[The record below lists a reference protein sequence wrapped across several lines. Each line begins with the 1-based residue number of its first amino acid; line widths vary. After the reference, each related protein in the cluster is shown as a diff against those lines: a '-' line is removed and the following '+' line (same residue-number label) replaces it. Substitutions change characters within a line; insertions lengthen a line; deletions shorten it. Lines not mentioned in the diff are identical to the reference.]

1 MTGMETRGFASP
13 EEKRPFVDKGE
24 GLVVSLGGHT
34 VIKGTFEPGWH
45 WKEHL
50 GPIAGTES
58 CQSPHLLYVLSGRM
72 TVRMDD
78 GSESECGPD
87 EVVKIDPGHDA
98 WVTGDVPCV
107 VVDFGIASDYAQH
120 RS

>member
-1 MTGMETRGFASP
+1 MAGMETKGFTSP

-24 GLVVSLGGHT
+24 GLVVSVGGHT

-50 GPIAGTES
+50 APIAGTET

-78 GSESECGPD
+78 GAESECGPD
-87 EVVKIDPGHDA
+87 DVAKIDPGHDA

-107 VVDFGIASDYAQH
+107 VVDFGIASDYAKH
-120 RS
+120 AD

>member
-1 MTGMETRGFASP
+1 MAGMETKGFTSP

-24 GLVVSLGGHT
+24 GLVVSVGGHT

-50 GPIAGTES
+50 APIAGTET

-78 GSESECGPD
+78 GAESECGPD
-87 EVVKIDPGHDA
+87 DVAKIDPGHDA

-107 VVDFGIASDYAQH
+107 VVDFGIASDYAKH
-120 RS
+120 SD

>member
-1 MTGMETRGFASP
+1 MAGMETRGFTSP

-24 GLVVSLGGHT
+24 GLVVSVGGHT

-50 GPIAGTES
+50 APIAGTET

-78 GSESECGPD
+78 GAESECGPD
-87 EVVKIDPGHDA
+87 DVAKIDPGHDA

-107 VVDFGIASDYAQH
+107 VVDFGIASDYAKH
-120 RS
+120 AD